1 MIDDSSSDQTFETAR
16 SAGERLGFK
25 QRDRPAHAVQ
35 PGLRRQPEARLSP
48 RDRSRASTTSC
59 CCTGTGSTRPSTCR
73 RSCRRSAS
81 SEPDALIASRM
92 IDRRGAL
99 RGGMPFYKWLGNQIL
114 TAIENRMLGSDLSE
128 FHSGYRAYKVEALE
142 SIPFRLNS
150 DDFHFDT
157 EILIQLLSTGR
168 TVTEI
173 PVPTFY
179 GDEISR
185 VNGIGVRR
193 ELPQGRL
200 EGSPRAGR
208 PLLRAEVRLRRVRRE
223 RLSREAGRQHAAP
236 RDPLA
241 RVADRLAGRRPRLE
255 PRRPQRAARRAR
267 SRTSPRPTSS
277 GRRTPA
283 TPRRS
288 RSTSTATSTETL
300 GSRPVRLRARRST

>member
-1 MIDDSSSDQTFETAR
+1 MRSSR
-16 SAGERLGFK
+16 
-25 QRDRPAHAVQ
+25 
-35 PGLRRQPEARLSP
+35 
-48 RDRSRASTTSC
+48 
-59 CCTGTGSTRPSTCR
+59 
-73 RSCRRSAS
+73 
-81 SEPDALIASRM
+81 SRM

-185 VNGIGVRR
+185 VNGIRYAANCLKAVC
-193 ELPQGRL
+193 
-200 EGSPRAGR
+200 EGSPRPGR
-208 PLLRAEVRLRRVRRE
+208 AFLRAEVRLRRVRR
-223 RLSREAGRQHAAP
+223 RAATASRRPITLCITRSSRATWP
-236 RDPLA
+236 T
-241 RVADRLAGRRPRLE
+241 RLAGRRPRLE
-255 PRRPQRAARRAR
+255 PRRAQRAARRQGRAR
-267 SRTSPRPTSS
+267 HLGRRRAPARRGRRRGDRARPQRRLRP
-277 GRRTPA
+277 GARTPA
-283 TPRRS
+283 
-288 RSTSTATSTETL
+288 L
-300 GSRPVRLRARRST
+300 RLRARARRDRASRAPRGGRRARSPRS